1 MGDVAVLVTRPQ
13 RERNTYRA
21 MLLDTLEVMKSVK
34 YATTADSITAGFQV
48 EAIEELLTAEE
59 PGS

>member
-21 MLLDTLEVMKSVK
+21 MLLDTLEVMKRIR
-34 YATTADSITAGFQV
+34 YATPADAVEAGFQI

-59 PGS
+59 PAG